1 MCNLYTLTEGP
12 QKIRDLFDGLKNKAG
27 NLRPGDV
34 YPDTEAAVVRASED
48 GARELVRLRWGM
60 PSPSF
65 ALKGRET
72 DPGVTNIRNVQSPH
86 WRRWLGVEHRCVVPA
101 NRFCEWEAPKSKED
115 GPKKTKVWF
124 ALDESE
130 PLFFFAGAWTPWH
143 GVRKRTEGEAD
154 HELFAFLTTEA
165 NKVVKPIHPK
175 AMPVIL
181 RGPEEVETWLSAPP
195 AQALKLQKPLPDDAL
210 TIVGRGEMGGD

>member
-12 QKIRDLFDGLKNKAG
+12 QKIRDIFERLENKAG

-34 YPDTEAAVVRASED
+34 YPDGEAAVVRRAED
-48 GARELVRLRWGM
+48 DGRELVRLRWGM
-60 PSPSF
+60 PSPPF
-65 ALKGRET
+65 ALKGREA
-72 DPGVTNIRNVQSPH
+72 DPGVTNIRNSKSPH
-86 WRRWLGVEHRCVVPA
+86 WRRWLNVEHRCVVPA
-101 NRFCEWEAPKSKED
+101 NRFCEWEATK
-115 GPKKTKVWF
+115 PKKTKVWF

-143 GVRKRTEGEAD
+143 GTRKKAEGEAD

-165 NKVVKPIHPK
+165 NVVVKPIHPK

-181 RGPEEVETWLSAPP
+181 RGADEVETWLNAPP
-195 AQALKLQKPLPDDAL
+195 AEALKLQRPLPNDAL
-210 TIVGRGEMGGD
+210 AIVGRGEMERED